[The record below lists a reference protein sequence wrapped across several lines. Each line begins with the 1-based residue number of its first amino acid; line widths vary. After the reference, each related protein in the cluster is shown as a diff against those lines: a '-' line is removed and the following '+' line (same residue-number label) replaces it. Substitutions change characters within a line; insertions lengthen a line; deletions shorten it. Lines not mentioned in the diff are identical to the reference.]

1 MGSNQ
6 TERLFVNRADFNLV
20 MQGSYIA
27 L

>member
-6 TERLFVNRADFNLV
+6 TERLFVNRADFNLA